1 MSNIILGKSGKHSV
15 SMPLELLLRSRLLVQ
30 ANSGGGKSYLLRL
43 LAEQLFGKVQV
54 IIIDLE
60 GEFASLREKFWYLWV
75 GKRSDGADVDADLR
89 SARLLAEKILELKVS
104 AICDLFESFRGRPLD
119 RLAWVADFLNALI
132 DAPRNKWRDLIV
144 FVDEAHK
151 LCPQENPKAATM
163 AERAII
169 GRCKDAMVS
178 LATVGRKRGYC
189 AIFAT
194 QRLAK
199 LDKDATAELL
209 NRLVGMTIEDVDVD
223 RAVDLMSVSKENR
236 AEFKESLK
244 NLEPGNFYGF
254 GRAIAKDRALIKIA
268 RVQTTHPEPGAQ
280 KEAAEMPPI
289 PDKIKH
295 LLPRLEDLPK
305 QADVEKKTT
314 AELKAELRTARLEL
328 ATANKILATR
338 KIVEVKAPR
347 NPLPPASVHVA
358 PPRTQIKIKKVDVP
372 IIAKRP
378 LNHLKKALKEALEIQ
393 GLVVSSIV
401 KPFERA
407 TQELCAGVN
416 KLLAVD
422 PDAILKTR
430 IAQAVQVS
438 GGNGGVARP
447 FSPVSQRAGMAVAKR
462 PHITASEHV
471 LSGRSMALAEANEAP
486 GDGVPTRPMMRIL
499 GGLSSFE
506 NINIA
511 EVSRAQLAGWLGLKV
526 SGSFKNNLGALR
538 TFGYLDYA
546 DERVKMTAAGRKI
559 APLPENTID
568 SASLVAHCVDA
579 VTGPQG
585 KILSHLHKTYPAWST
600 REQLAEA
607 LDLEVSG
614 SFKNNLGALHTAE
627 MVVYGTG
634 EERYCARCADWLF
647 IQGT

>member
-1 MSNIILGKSGKHSV
+1 MSNIILGKSGKRFV
-15 SMPLELLLRSRLLVQ
+15 SMPLEMLLRSRLLVQ

-75 GKRSDGADVDADLR
+75 GKRSDGADVDADVR
-89 SARLLAEKILELKVS
+89 SAKLLAEKILELKVS
-104 AICDLFESFRGRPLD
+104 AVCDLFESFRARPLD
-119 RLAWVADFLNALI
+119 RRAWVADFLNALI
-132 DAPRNKWRDLIV
+132 DAPRSQWRDLIV
-144 FVDEAHK
+144 IVDEAHQ
-151 LCPQENPKAATM
+151 LCPQENPKAASM
-163 AERAII
+163 VERAII

-189 AIFAT
+189 AVWAT

-209 NRLVGMTIEDVDVD
+209 NRLVGMTVEDVDVD

-236 AEFKESLK
+236 AEFRESLK

-254 GRAIAKDRALIKIA
+254 GRAIAKDRTLIKIA
-268 RVQTTHPEPGAQ
+268 SVQTTHPEPGAQ

-305 QADVEKKTT
+305 QADVEKKTM
-314 AELKAELRTARLEL
+314 AELKAELRTARVEL
-328 ATANKILATR
+328 AASSKLLASR
-338 KIVEVKAPR
+338 KVVETKAALIPR
-347 NPLPPASVHVA
+347 PPAPAAVA
-358 PPRTQIKIKKVDVP
+358 APRTQVKIKRIDVP

-378 LNHLKKALKEALEIQ
+378 LNHLKKALKKALEIQ
-393 GLVVSSIV
+393 GFVVTSIV

-407 TQELCAGVN
+407 TQELFAGVN

-422 PDAILKTR
+422 PDAILKART
-430 IAQAVQVS
+430 AQAVQVA
-438 GGNGGVARP
+438 GGNGGIARP
-447 FSPVSQRAGMAVAKR
+447 ISPVAQRAAMATSKR
-462 PHITASEHV
+462 PIITAQKHV
-471 LSGRSMALAEANEAP
+471 LSGRSLAFAEAKEVP
-486 GDGVPTRPMMRIL
+486 EDGGPTRPMMRIL
-499 GGLSSFE
+499 GALSSFE

-511 EVSRAQLAGWLGLKV
+511 EVSRSQLAGWLGLKV
-526 SGSFKNNLGALR
+526 SGSFKNNLGGLR
-538 TFGYLDYA
+538 TLGYLDYA
-546 DERVKMTAAGRKI
+546 DERVKMTDAGRKI
-559 APLPENTID
+559 APLPEDTID
-568 SASLVAHCVDA
+568 SASLLAHCVDA
-579 VTGPQG
+579 LTGPQG
-585 KILSHLHKTYPAWST
+585 KILSYLHGIYPSWAT
-600 REQLAEA
+600 REEIAEA

-614 SFKNNLGALHTAE
+614 SFKNNLGATHTAE

-634 EERYCARCADWLF
+634 DNRYSAQCAGWLF
-647 IQGT
+647 VQGT